1 MKQITIYDENNESNI
16 LYIDENS
23 ISFIQ
28 SKNIIF
34 NKESTYIY
42 SNQNILLKDIS
53 KIEYLFSQTTSL
65 QLKTYIILI
74 FSILFMLSSIPIFI
88 SKNIIIGVIMLFLA
102 FLFLILFLVKRNKNK
117 KIFYIFNIY
126 GNTGNLIYTTNY
138 FITIK
143 LIEEIIEEIRLAQ
156 LKLN

>member
-65 QLKTYIILI
+65 QLKTYIYIT
-74 FSILFMLSSIPIFI
+74 
-88 SKNIIIGVIMLFLA
+88 FL
-102 FLFLILFLVKRNKNK
+102 LT
-117 KIFYIFNIY
+117 Y
-126 GNTGNLIYTTNY
+126 
-138 FITIK
+138 
-143 LIEEIIEEIRLAQ
+143 
-156 LKLN
+156 

>member
-42 SNQNILLKDIS
+42 IQIKIS
-53 KIEYLFSQTTSL
+53 F
-65 QLKTYIILI
+65 
-74 FSILFMLSSIPIFI
+74 
-88 SKNIIIGVIMLFLA
+88 
-102 FLFLILFLVKRNKNK
+102 
-117 KIFYIFNIY
+117 
-126 GNTGNLIYTTNY
+126 
-138 FITIK
+138 
-143 LIEEIIEEIRLAQ
+143 
-156 LKLN
+156 